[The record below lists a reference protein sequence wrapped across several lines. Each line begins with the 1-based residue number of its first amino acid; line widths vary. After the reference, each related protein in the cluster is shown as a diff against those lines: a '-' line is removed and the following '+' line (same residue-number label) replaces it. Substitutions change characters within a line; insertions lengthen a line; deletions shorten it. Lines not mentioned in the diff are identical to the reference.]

1 MSTIPLRIDAE
12 LVNEAR
18 QSASVMDRT
27 PTAQIEFWA
36 KLGRVLEAVLS
47 HDAVVLMKTA
57 ARVRD
62 VDELL
67 ARANTPQGRQRALA
81 EIARHKGP
89 IYSSDPDRPGVI
101 VETRSDG
108 SKRRGRFVNR
118 HFTPLS
124 SGTLQ

>member
-1 MSTIPLRIDAE
+1 MSTIPLRIDAD

-47 HDAVVLMKTA
+47 HDAVLLMKAA

-89 IYSSDPDRPGVI
+89 IYSSDRSRPGVI
-101 VETRSDG
+101 IETRSDG
-108 SKRRGRFVNR
+108 SRRRGKFVNR
-118 HFTPLS
+118 RFTPLG
-124 SGTLQ
+124 SGDL

>member
-1 MSTIPLRIDAE
+1 MSTIPLRIDAD

-47 HDAVVLMKTA
+47 HDAIVLMKTA

-67 ARANTPQGRQRALA
+67 SRANTPEGRQSALA

-89 IYSSDPDRPGVI
+89 IYSSAPDRPGFI

-108 SKRRGRFVNR
+108 SKRCGKFVNR
-118 HFTPLS
+118 RFIPLG